1 MNRYFQGF
9 SFFHILRYEHKWLA
23 IESVKRSD
31 TFAHVQ
37 KSIFFA
43 IAYIKIS
50 LFKNFIKEIPGKIT
64 KEVVSKTLEK
74 I

>member
-1 MNRYFQGF
+1 MSINGLPFKVLKDQIL
-9 SFFHILRYEHKWLA
+9 FHMSK
-23 IESVKRSD
+23 
-31 TFAHVQ
+31 

-50 LFKNFIKEIPGKIT
+50 LFKNFIKEIPGKIR